1 MDGYDPQS
9 STELWDGETWRSDVR
24 LPIPVYDH
32 CLVKI
37 NSTHYFLTGGQFDI
51 RNFSL
56 LSFIFNGDEFVK
68 VENLIRARSS
78 SACGLHGD
86 HLVFVAGG
94 TDDDHDNTD
103 GLPQKVSSST
113 SDYFSL
119 KTMTWSEGR
128 AVSRNEKS
136 FKINHQKFIH
146 IDSDI

>member
-1 MDGYDPQS
+1 MNRHPRGSICFFAPGIKQIFYISGGLDGYEPQS
-9 STELWDGETWRSDVR
+9 STEVWDGESWRNDVR

-51 RNFSL
+51 SNFSR
-56 LSFIFNGDEFVK
+56 LSFIFDGKEFIR
-68 VENLIRARSS
+68 VEDLSRARSS

-94 TDDDHDNTD
+94 TDDNNTD
-103 GLPQKVSSST
+103 AQPQKVSSST

-119 KTMTWSEGR
+119 KTMTWSEG
-128 AVSRNEKS
+128 
-136 FKINHQKFIH
+136 
-146 IDSDI
+146 